1 LILNSSGNTET
12 STSRSFDTSN
22 HFKDICNEPSTTRY
36 DTSLSLLTKKFIDLL
51 CTTDSGVLDL
61 NECSQKLQV
70 QKRRLYDI
78 TNVLEGAGLLEKK
91 SKNHVQW
98 CRDNN
103 NQIVFD
109 NPTNCRDEEQRNLQ
123 LTEHK
128 RLNEKE
134 NYLNSAITNLKE
146 DLNELVDSKYAYI
159 TCQDLNKIAF
169 YKDQLLITL
178 RVPAE
183 SKLTVTF

>member
-1 LILNSSGNTET
+1 M
-12 STSRSFDTSN
+12 
-22 HFKDICNEPSTTRY
+22 
-36 DTSLSLLTKKFIDLL
+36 
-51 CTTDSGVLDL
+51 
-61 NECSQKLQV
+61 
-70 QKRRLYDI
+70 
-78 TNVLEGAGLLEKK
+78 LEGAGLLEKK

-103 NQIVFD
+103 RQIVFD
-109 NPTNCRDEEQRNLQ
+109 NSSCMYEEKRNLQ
-123 LTEHK
+123 LSEHT

-134 NYLNSAITNLKE
+134 NYLNSAITNLKG

-159 TCQDLNKIAF
+159 TCHDLNKIGY

-183 SKLTVTF
+183 SKLTVNCVNLL